1 MEDELLSILTYLDR
15 WQLYDNIRFWGEV
28 IDKLLESKVARIQI
42 SRFLVKDLNLQ
53 EAFNY
58 LRVESDKT
66 KIELSPNEDSI
77 NKEVNLYGDYL
88 TIKCCY
94 LMGRIDEAERMILK
108 ICSKPLTELA
118 DSCLISPSISPK
130 SWKGTPVASEKKKS
144 LSSIFSTICM
154 NPTMLIKYI
163 HTGELKIP
171 GDSAG
176 LYLWGNILE
185 ELDAKVSA
193 LYCYAIALD
202 WNPVLWK
209 SFQKLVGL
217 SCQYPHEL
225 VKICCCL
232 NNWGEKHLEYVGT
245 NSDALVIST
254 VYKNEAECWQVKDI
268 QDGNLLISISDKS
281 DSEELYVLNVS
292 DFFYNVGDTLQ
303 KRHMLRYHSF
313 TNWLENPG
321 KDYDSGPKWPYS
333 EFEDVR
339 SASHKFNSSNISEV
353 NYNSIVNTDN
363 IDENIKPLDSRFHSL
378 ISMIQLLSKFTH
390 QMEWYLCN
398 SFLKNIESIPS
409 KILEMGYV
417 KELHVRALFESNQWQ
432 ECINICKCINYET
445 NYNLWI
451 KCLDIYSSCLWQ
463 LSRSIDLIN
472 LSNLT
477 LKIIEKNTPQLW
489 IVVGN
494 CFSLHKE
501 YESSIKCFKRAIQY
515 DNRYVYAY
523 TLIGHELSIIE
534 KYDEAIQMYQKALKI
549 DPRCHRAHWGIGYVW
564 FKREEYYQAKNHF
577 NLALKVV
584 PNNSTLIHYLGLCYL
599 TTHDFLSAY
608 NTFQKGILKDQRNPW
623 LKYHAGIVLLE
634 LERYEEALTMLTA
647 AHRLASNEPNIHLYL
662 GKTFSHLGRKDKAL
676 RHLNIAFD
684 LTKDINEKQIILNL
698 MKELENGS
706 SIEGRYCKSN
716 ETNRSGRVSNSGAGY
731 SSGSKLLSSFR
742 NHHYFP
748 IRNDPPN
755 PFIHHQIQQEHN
767 IPQTVP
773 SPAISGSH
781 SLLLT
786 LMPGNN

>member
-1 MEDELLSILTYLDR
+1 MEDELLSILNYLDK
-15 WQLYDNIRFWGEV
+15 WQLYDNVRFWAEV
-28 IDKLLESKVARIQI
+28 IDKLLESKEARIQI

-58 LRVESDKT
+58 LRSEGDKT
-66 KIELSPNEDSI
+66 KSRLGSNEDLI
-77 NKEVNLYGDYL
+77 DGEVNSYGDYL

-94 LMGRIDEAERMILK
+94 LMGRLDEAERMILK

-118 DSCLISPSISPK
+118 DNCLISPSVSPK
-130 SWKGTPVASEKKKS
+130 SWKGTPVTNEKKKS

-209 SFQKLVGL
+209 SFQRLASL

-254 VYKNEAECWQVKDI
+254 VYKNEAECWQIKNI

-292 DFFYNVGDTLQ
+292 DFFYNVGDALQ
-303 KRHMLRYHSF
+303 KRHKLRYQAF
-313 TNWLENPG
+313 TKWLENSG
-321 KDYDSGPKWPYS
+321 IDSYSGPKWPYH
-333 EFEDVR
+333 ELENENT
-339 SASHKFNSSNISEV
+339 ASYKYKSNFSNI
-353 NYNSIVNTDN
+353 NNKNSIIN
-363 IDENIKPLDSRFHSL
+363 IENADENVKLYDSRFHSL
-378 ISMIQLLSKFTH
+378 ISMIQLLSKLTH
-390 QMEWYLCN
+390 QMEWYLCHN
-398 SFLKNIESIPS
+398 FLKTIDNIPDNIS
-409 KILEMGYV
+409 EMGYV
-417 KELHVRALFESNQWQ
+417 RELHVKALFESNQWQ
-432 ECINICKCINYET
+432 ECINICKCIDYET

-472 LSNLT
+472 LSNLI
-477 LKIIEKNTPQLW
+477 LKIVEKNIPQLW

-577 NLALKVV
+577 NMALKVV

-662 GKTFSHLGRKDKAL
+662 GKTFSQLGRKDKAL

-698 MKELENGS
+698 MKELENNS
-706 SIEGRYCKSN
+706 DTEGRYCKSN
-716 ETNRSGRVSNSGAGY
+716 EIRSGRILNSGTGY
-731 SSGSKLLSSFR
+731 SSGGKLLSSFR

-755 PFIHHQIQQEHN
+755 PFIHHQIQQEHSL
-767 IPQTVP
+767 PQTVP
-773 SPAISGSH
+773 SPVISGSH

>member
-15 WQLYDNIRFWGEV
+15 WQLYDNVGFWGEV
-28 IDKLLESKVARIQI
+28 IDKLLDSKETRIQI
-42 SRFLVKDLNLQ
+42 SRFLVKNLNLQ

-58 LRVESDKT
+58 LRRESDKS
-66 KIELSPNEDSI
+66 KLQLGSNDQLPLDDAD
-77 NKEVNLYGDYL
+77 LYGDYL
-88 TIKCCY
+88 TIKCSY
-94 LMGRIDEAERMILK
+94 LMGKLDEAERLILK
-108 ICSKPLTELA
+108 ACSKPLMELA
-118 DSCLISPSISPK
+118 DNCIISPSASPK
-130 SWKGTPVASEKKKS
+130 SWKGTPITNDKKKTF
-144 LSSIFSTICM
+144 SSIFSTICV

-163 HTGELKIP
+163 HTGELKVP
-171 GDSAG
+171 GGSAG
-176 LYLWGNILE
+176 LYIWGNILE

-202 WNPVLWK
+202 WNPILWK
-209 SFQKLVGL
+209 SFQRLVNL

-225 VKICCCL
+225 VRICCCL
-232 NNWGEKHLEYVGT
+232 NNWSERHLKYAGT
-245 NSDALVIST
+245 NSDTLALSA
-254 VYKNEAECWQVKDI
+254 VYKNEAECWQIKNV

-281 DSEELYVLNVS
+281 DSEELYVLSIS
-292 DFFYNVGDTLQ
+292 DFFYNMGDNFQ
-303 KRHMLRYHSF
+303 KRHKLRYQAF
-313 TNWLENPG
+313 TKWLG
-321 KDYDSGPKWPYS
+321 KSGNDCYSGPKWPYH
-333 EFEDVR
+333 ENEMPVCNK
-339 SASHKFNSSNISEV
+339 HQSSTLNEVISDSIPNI
-353 NYNSIVNTDN
+353 
-363 IDENIKPLDSRFHSL
+363 ENILINKHCDLRFHPL
-378 ISMIQLLSKFTH
+378 ISMIQTLSKLSH
-390 QMEWYLCN
+390 QMEWYLCSN
-398 SFLKNIESIPS
+398 FLKTLENVPS
-409 KILEMGYV
+409 KISDMAYV
-417 KELHVRALFESNQWQ
+417 QELHVKALFESNQWQ
-432 ECINICKCINYET
+432 ECVNVCKFIDYES

-463 LSRSIDLIN
+463 LSKSIDLIN

-477 LKIIEKNTPQLW
+477 LKIVEKNVPQLW
-489 IVVGN
+489 IAVGN

-501 YESSIKCFKRAIQY
+501 YENSIKCFKRAIQH

-577 NLALKVV
+577 NMALRVV

-662 GKTFSHLGRKDKAL
+662 GKTFSQLGRKDKAL

-698 MKELENGS
+698 MKELENYS
-706 SIEGRYCKSN
+706 SIEGRHSKSN
-716 ETNRSGRVSNSGAGY
+716 EVNRSGRASSNGGGS
-731 SSGSKLLSSFR
+731 SSGGKLLSSFR

-748 IRNDPPN
+748 IRTDPPN
-755 PFIHHQIQQEHN
+755 PFIHHQLQQEHN
-767 IPQTVP
+767 IPQTVS
-773 SPAISGSH
+773 SPVISGSH

>member
-15 WQLYDNIRFWGEV
+15 WQLYDNVRFWGEV
-28 IDKLLESKVARIQI
+28 IDKLLDSKEARIQI
-42 SRFLVKDLNLQ
+42 SRFLIKDLNLQ

-58 LRVESDKT
+58 LNKENDRT
-66 KIELSPNEDSI
+66 KSQLGSNSELSNADT
-77 NKEVNLYGDYL
+77 NLYGDYL
-88 TIKCCY
+88 IIKCSY
-94 LMGRIDEAERMILK
+94 LMGKLDEAERMILK
-108 ICSKPLTELA
+108 ICSKPLMELA
-118 DSCLISPSISPK
+118 DNCLISPSVSPK
-130 SWKGTPVASEKKKS
+130 SWKGTPITNEKKNTF
-144 LSSIFSTICM
+144 SSIFSTICI

-209 SFQKLVGL
+209 SFQRLINL
-217 SCQYPHEL
+217 SCQYPQEL

-232 NNWGEKHLEYVGT
+232 NNWGEKHLKYVGS
-245 NSDALVIST
+245 NSDALALST
-254 VYKNEAECWQVKDI
+254 VYKNEAECWQVKNI

-281 DSEELYVLNVS
+281 DSEELYVLSVS
-292 DFFYNVGDTLQ
+292 DFFYNIGDNFQ
-303 KRHMLRYHSF
+303 KRHKLRYQAF
-313 TNWLENPG
+313 TEWLERSG
-321 KDYDSGPKWPYS
+321 KDCCFGPKWPYHETENGNHGNYKLQISILNDVNNDCPAINFENS
-333 EFEDVR
+333 EESKLCDM
-339 SASHKFNSSNISEV
+339 
-353 NYNSIVNTDN
+353 
-363 IDENIKPLDSRFHSL
+363 RFHSL
-378 ISMIQLLSKFTH
+378 ISMIQILSKLAH

-398 SFLKNIESIPS
+398 NFLKTLENIPA
-409 KILEMGYV
+409 KITDMAYV
-417 KELHVRALFESNQWQ
+417 RELHVKALFESNQWQ
-432 ECINICKCINYET
+432 ECINVCKFIDYET
-445 NYNLWI
+445 SYNLWI

-463 LSRSIDLIN
+463 LSKSIDLIN

-477 LKIIEKNTPQLW
+477 LKIVEKNVPQLW

-501 YESSIKCFKRAIQY
+501 YESSIKCFKRAIQH

-564 FKREEYYQAKNHF
+564 FKREEYHQAKNHF
-577 NLALKVV
+577 NMALRVV

-662 GKTFSHLGRKDKAL
+662 GKTFSQLGRKDKAL

-684 LTKDINEKQIILNL
+684 LTKDINEKQIILNM
-698 MKELENGS
+698 MKELESCS
-706 SIEGRYCKSN
+706 SIEGRHNKSS
-716 ETNRSGRVSNSGAGY
+716 EINRIGRASNDGIGH
-731 SSGSKLLSSFR
+731 SSGGKLLSSFR

-748 IRNDPPN
+748 IRTDPPN

-767 IPQTVP
+767 LPQAVP
-773 SPAISGSH
+773 SPVISGGH